1 MTDTRSVRVGGI
13 AGIVYVLVA
22 LVAAALPGAPPE
34 ADGRAVTYQNYF
46 VAHEHALVTQAWM
59 YAFAA
64 PLMLIFAI
72 SVHRVLRKSDD
83 DGYLAGIFLFGTAAV
98 ATLLLVTQ
106 AIQIA
111 VAQHADAIPADVV
124 FTVGVHFPGV
134 LIGLWGFFMAAT
146 AFAYAYC
153 VFAHGVLPRW
163 TGGLAALAFMVSLTA
178 TAGVFFRTGAFCLEG
193 GFSAWA
199 PAATTVLWYLG
210 TSIAIVR
217 IRDGAPAVAKSPVS
231 VAD

>member
-1 MTDTRSVRVGGI
+1 MVAGTRWIRVGGI

-22 LVAAALPGAPPE
+22 LIAAALPGAPPE
-34 ADGRAVTYQNYF
+34 ADGKATTYQSYF
-46 VAHEHALVTQAWM
+46 IEHQHALVTQAWM
-59 YAFAA
+59 YALAA
-64 PLMLIFAI
+64 PLMLMFAV

-83 DGYLAGIFLFGTAAV
+83 SGYLGGIFLLGTAAV

-106 AIQIA
+106 AMQIA
-111 VAQHADAIPADVV
+111 VAQHADGLAADVV

-153 VFAHGVLPRW
+153 VFTYGVLPSW
-163 TGGLAALAFMVSLTA
+163 TGYLAALAFVVSLTA

-193 GFSAWA
+193 GFSAWT

-210 TSIAIVR
+210 TSIAILR
-217 IRDGAPAVAKSPVS
+217 IRDGVTDTSRSPRPS
-231 VAD
+231 